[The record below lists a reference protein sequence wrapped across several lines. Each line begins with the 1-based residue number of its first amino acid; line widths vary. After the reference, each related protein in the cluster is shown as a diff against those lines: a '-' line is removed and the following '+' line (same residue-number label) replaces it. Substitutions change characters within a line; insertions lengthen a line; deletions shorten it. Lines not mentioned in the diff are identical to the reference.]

1 MVRWKDPIEGTWYGP
16 ERVLIWGRGH
26 VCVFPQNA
34 EAPRWLLERLVRT
47 AEAIAG
53 GANEMT
59 HDPGDSPAINS
70 SADTGAV
77 TNGV

>member
-1 MVRWKDPIEGTWYGP
+1 MVRWKDPIEGRWHGP
-16 ERVLIWGRGH
+16 DPALIWGRGH
-26 VCVFPQNA
+26 LCVFPPNT
-34 EAPRWLLERLVRT
+34 EAPRWLPERLVHT

-53 GANEMT
+53 GANEAT
-59 HDPGDSPAINS
+59 HFPGYSPATNS